1 VIKIRLF
8 DIALFLALFGAVIG
22 VIDSV
27 SLFPGSEIPIED
39 SSFSSTDI
47 EKMQSISGADSG
59 DSGGLIAMTTAAWS
73 ITMIMISALGK
84 VVWIYDFI
92 INVFSNT
99 TYNIAPVAAIIQT
112 GIWLIYGIGILQLL
126 TKSSIQHYQ

>member
-1 VIKIRLF
+1 MRLF
-8 DIALFLALFGAVIG
+8 DIALFLALFGAVVG

-27 SLFPGSEIPIED
+27 DYFPGSEIQIED
-39 SSFSSTDI
+39 SSFSSADI

-92 INVFSNT
+92 INVFGNSP
-99 TYNIAPVAAIIQT
+99 YNIAPIAAIIQI
-112 GIWLIYGIGILQLL
+112 GIRKIYGIGFLELL
-126 TKSSIQHYQ
+126 SK